1 MLFFYSTP
9 KLFLKIEIIFFI
21 RIIQKKRVYALNT
34 LTTLPNLL
42 TLLRILLIPVFVI
55 VFYLPFGFAKAL
67 AASIFAMASFT
78 DWLDGYLAR
87 KLKMI
92 SPFGAFLDPV
102 ADKLLVSTS
111 LLLLVSSKNIHYIT
125 IPAIVIVGRE
135 IVISALREWMAEIGS
150 RASITVSYVGKIKTV
165 LQMVALILLLAFNS
179 LESWGGIFGFILL
192 YVAAI
197 LTIWSMVIYLAIA
210 WPELT
215 KKN

>member
-1 MLFFYSTP
+1 MS
-9 KLFLKIEIIFFI
+9 
-21 RIIQKKRVYALNT
+21 T

-42 TLLRILLIPVFVI
+42 TLLRIVLIPVLVV
-55 VFYLPFGFAKAL
+55 VFYLPFKFAYAL
-67 AASIFAMASFT
+67 AASIFALASFT

-87 KLKMI
+87 RLQMM

-111 LLLLVSSKNIHYIT
+111 LLLLVGANNIHYIT

-135 IVISALREWMAEIGS
+135 IVISALREWMAEIGR
-150 RASITVSYVGKIKTV
+150 RASVTVGYVGKIKTF
-165 LQMVALILLLAFNS
+165 LQMVALFLLLASNS
-179 LESWGGIFGFILL
+179 LDSWGGIFGFVLL